1 MVTAGEIICSEVENT
16 KHQKSDG
23 EEEEKKTREI
33 IEEINRR
40 RAERIKMHLPH
51 WFLIYRRFRSI
62 IYLGVVVVFDS
73 LLVSYYY
80 SGDGVISISIILAV
94 ILAYIALSV
103 ANWVISY
110 LAFRKVPVE
119 AYFQEDKSLLVVSAN
134 DCRSQVRE
142 GHEDDS

>member
-1 MVTAGEIICSEVENT
+1 VVTAGETICSEVGNT
-16 KHQKSDG
+16 KHQKGDG
-23 EEEEKKTREI
+23 EEEEKKNREI

-40 RAERIKMHLPH
+40 RAERIKMHLPR

-62 IYLGVVVVFDS
+62 IYFAVVVIFDA

-119 AYFQEDKSLLVVSAN
+119 AYFQEDS
-134 DCRSQVRE
+134 RY
-142 GHEDDS
+142 